1 MVGPEHGLGDLAL
14 VFAVLFAAAV
24 LARSLS
30 QSVVPFYILAGVA
43 LRPLISDP
51 GQIGIFALIG
61 VAVLLFVI
69 GLEFSVSALVRGVG
83 PLVSAG
89 LWDLVI
95 NFGIGLSCGR
105 ALGLSWLAAVA
116 FAGAF
121 HVSSSV
127 IVAKS
132 IIDHRLAANAETP
145 AALGVIVFEDLFMAV
160 FLAVFAGVAGTGG
173 LEGGDLGAGL
183 AKTVLFVAGL
193 LFLAWALRRPLG
205 ALLGRVEDELLVVFL
220 FFWLIALAAAAQA
233 LAISEAVGAFLAGV
247 VVAGTDAKTRVERII
262 VPYQQL
268 FAALFFVA
276 FGLMVDLDALR
287 QVWAVGLGIA
297 LLGLLG
303 KLATGWAIGRSRGL
317 GGAARLRLG
326 LLLTPRGEFSIVVA
340 GVAVA
345 LAVSGAERL
354 PALVAVYVF
363 VLSMAGPILLSR
375 SDAIVR
381 ALRGTRKAGVFG
393 RFPGAG

>member
-1 MVGPEHGLGDLAL
+1 MGPEHALEDLAL
-14 VFAVLFAAAV
+14 VFAVLFAAAA
-24 LARSLS
+24 LARAFS

-43 LRPLISDP
+43 LQPLISDP

-69 GLEFSVSALVRGVG
+69 GLEFSVSALVRGAG
-83 PLVSAG
+83 PLVSSG

-95 NFGIGLSCGR
+95 NFGIGLACGL
-105 ALGLSWLAAVA
+105 ALGLSWLAAAA

-160 FLAVFAGVAGTGG
+160 FLAVFAGVAGAGG
-173 LEGGDLGAGL
+173 LEGGALAAGT
-183 AKTVLFVAGL
+183 AKTVLFVGGL
-193 LFLAWALRRPLG
+193 LFLARALRRPLG

-220 FFWLIALAAAAQA
+220 FFWLIALAAAAQS
-233 LAISEAVGAFLAGV
+233 LTISEAVGAFLAGV
-247 VVAGTDAKTRVERII
+247 VVAGTDAKPRVERII

-287 QVWAVGLGIA
+287 EVWAVGLGIA
-297 LLGLLG
+297 LLGLAG
-303 KLATGWAIGRSRGL
+303 KLATGWVIGRSRGL
-317 GGAARLRLG
+317 GAAARLRLG
-326 LLLTPRGEFSIVVA
+326 LLLAPRGEFSIVVA

-345 LAVSGAERL
+345 LAVPGTERL

-363 VLSMAGPILLSR
+363 VLSVAGPILLTQ
-375 SDAIVR
+375 SDALVR
-381 ALRGTRKAGVFG
+381 AFRRAK
-393 RFPGAG
+393 

>member
-1 MVGPEHGLGDLAL
+1 MGPEHALGDLAL
-14 VFAVLFAAAV
+14 VFAVLFAAAA
-24 LARSLS
+24 LARAFS

-43 LRPLISDP
+43 LQPLISDVA
-51 GQIGIFALIG
+51 QIGIFALIG

-69 GLEFSVSALVRGVG
+69 GLEFSVSALVRGAG
-83 PLVSAG
+83 PLVSSG

-95 NFGIGLSCGR
+95 NFGIGLSCGL

-145 AALGVIVFEDLFMAV
+145 SALGVIVFEDLFMAV
-160 FLAVFAGVAGTGG
+160 FLAVFAGAAGAGG
-173 LEGGDLGAGL
+173 LEGGGL
-183 AKTVLFVAGL
+183 AVGIAKTVLFVVGL
-193 LFLAWALRRPLG
+193 LFLARALRRPLG
-205 ALLGRVEDELLVVFL
+205 ALLGRIEDELLVVFL
-220 FFWLIALAAAAQA
+220 FFWLIALAAAAHS
-233 LAISEAVGAFLAGV
+233 LTISEAVGAFLAGV
-247 VVAGTDAKTRVERII
+247 VVAGTDAKPRVERII

-287 QVWAVGLGIA
+287 QVWAVGMGIA
-297 LLGLLG
+297 LLGLAG
-303 KLATGWAIGRSRGL
+303 KLATGWVIGRSRGL
-317 GGAARLRLG
+317 GAAARLRLG
-326 LLLTPRGEFSIVVA
+326 LLLAPRGEFSIVVA
-340 GVAVA
+340 GVAVG
-345 LAVSGAERL
+345 LAVPGTERL

-363 VLSMAGPILLSR
+363 VLSVAGPILLTQ
-375 SDAIVR
+375 SDALVR
-381 ALRGTRKAGVFG
+381 AFRRAK
-393 RFPGAG
+393 